1 MKLSHKFLAAI
12 LSYTLLL
19 IILMAGSVAFF
30 ANRNFSEYVTK
41 VELENLDVLAQ
52 GLAESYA
59 KSGGWDSFRDNPQAW
74 GQTVMHY
81 AENLRPNRMGAKP
94 AASKQG
100 MQSRKGRAALPPPPD
115 AMDGQLRRLSLFD
128 ADKKIV
134 FGNPQI
140 KGQSLLPIT
149 LDGKT
154 IGHIGLKQRDH
165 LQHPLDS
172 QFLRRQTK
180 VFAVISLAALILGG
194 AASFFL
200 ARKLTNPIKALTQ
213 GVQKLQTRQFDARI
227 SLNSRDELGELART
241 FNSMAQTLA
250 RYEAARK
257 QWIVDVAH
265 ELRTPLSVLQ
275 VEIEAMQDRIKKVD
289 DNALESLRAE
299 VLHLGR
305 IVQDLHELSLAE
317 SKMLTMDKREI
328 QPLSVLQET
337 LQRFMERC
345 SKEGLMLENRLPN
358 GPGPAALADKDRLI
372 QLFSNLMENAIRYTD
387 KPGKLIVGQRISE
400 DELILFFEDSGPGVD
415 EEHLDRLFDRFYRTD
430 ASRSRNKGGSGIG
443 LALCKSITEA
453 HGGRIRALKGDSGGL
468 RVETVLPITKASPK
482 E

>member
-30 ANRNFSEYVTK
+30 ANRNFSDYVTN
-41 VELENLDVLAQ
+41 VELENLDALAQ
-52 GLAESYA
+52 GLAETYA
-59 KSGGWDSFRDNPQAW
+59 KSGGWDLFRENPQAW
-74 GQTVMHY
+74 GQMVMQY
-81 AENLRPNRMGAKP
+81 SENLRLGRMEVEAAK
-94 AASKQG
+94 SKQG
-100 MQSRKGRAALPPPPD
+100 MQNRQGRTAPPPRPD
-115 AMDGQLRRLSLFD
+115 FQGRQLRRLSLFD

-134 FGNPQI
+134 FGNPQL
-140 KGQSLLPIT
+140 KGQSLLPIE

-172 QFLRRQTK
+172 VFLRQQTK
-180 VFAVISLAALILGG
+180 VFFVISLAALILGG

-200 ARKLTNPIKALTQ
+200 ARKLTNPIKALTH
-213 GVQKLQTRQFDARI
+213 GVRKLQARQFDARI
-227 SLNSRDELGELART
+227 NLNSRDELGELART

-257 QWIVDVAH
+257 QWVMDVAH

-275 VEIEAMQDRIKKVD
+275 VEIEAMQDGIKRVD

-317 SKMLTMDKREI
+317 SKMLKMEKLEI
-328 QPLSVLQET
+328 RPLSVLQET

-345 SKEGLMLENRLPN
+345 SKEGLVLENRLPN
-358 GPGPAALADKDRLI
+358 GPGPLVLTDKDRLL
-372 QLFSNLMENAIRYTD
+372 QLFSNLLENALRYTD
-387 KPGKLIVGQRISE
+387 KPGTLTVGQRVSE
-400 DELILFFEDSGPGVD
+400 DELVVFFEDSGPGVD

-430 ASRSRNKGGSGIG
+430 ASRNRNKGGRGIG

-468 RVETVLPITKASPK
+468 RVEVALPITKASPK